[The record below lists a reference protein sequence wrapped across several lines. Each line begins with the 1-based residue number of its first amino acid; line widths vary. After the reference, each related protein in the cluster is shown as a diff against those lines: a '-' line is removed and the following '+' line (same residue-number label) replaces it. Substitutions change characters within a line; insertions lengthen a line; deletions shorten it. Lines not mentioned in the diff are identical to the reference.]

1 MAIFYYKF
9 SVGKE
14 AIDINNHANNAYYLI
29 WMQEVANAHSKAVGD
44 LIEKNLQNGFTWI
57 IRRNEIDY
65 LGQLF
70 LGDEVVVKTWVS
82 AVKKTLS
89 KRFFEFIKNDKII
102 ARSVSDYIFF
112 DINRNRLIAIPDEIL
127 KLYEN

>member
-1 MAIFYYKF
+1 MATFYYKF
-9 SVGKE
+9 NVGKE

-82 AVKKTLS
+82 SVKKTLS

-102 ARSVSDYIFF
+102 AKSVSDYIFF